1 MTGDNDRAP
10 ETRPRIGVLALQ
22 GGVVEHLQLVTGL
35 GADAVRVRTPPG
47 LDTIDAIVLPGGESS
62 TIDRLLRIFGLAD
75 PLRDRIRAGLPT
87 LATCAGLITLAAEIA
102 DPAPGQQSLGIL
114 DITVQRNAFGA
125 QVESEEAV
133 VDTVD
138 GPVRAAFIRAPI
150 VTRVGPDVEVIAEHR
165 GQIVGVRQGNI
176 TAVAFHP
183 ELTGDATL
191 HRRLL

>member
-1 MTGDNDRAP
+1 MPGGDPQPPHPARV
-10 ETRPRIGVLALQ
+10 GVLALQ
-22 GGVVEHLQLVTGL
+22 GGVAEHIALLNGIGAQTQL
-35 GADAVRVRTPPG
+35 VRTPANLSG
-47 LDTIDAIVLPGGESS
+47 IDAIVLPGGESS
-62 TIDRLLRIFGLAD
+62 TIDRLLRIFSLTD
-75 PLRDRIRAGLPT
+75 PLREALLGGLPA
-87 LATCAGLITLAAEIA
+87 LATCAGLITLATEIA

-191 HRRLL
+191 HRQLL